1 MDTDILLIQKMRK
14 GDEGAGRPCSDR
26 CRGILFRLLYFL
38 RTGRVEES

>member
-14 GDEGAGRPCSDR
+14 GDERAGRPYSDR
-26 CRGILFRLLYFL
+26 CRGILFRLLHFL